1 MKLKVFL
8 LSIILAGVSAL
19 NLNAQI
25 TVLSGP
31 EEASNYKIAE
41 DINKILGAGGKA
53 LIVNKKSNGV
63 AENFQELTDPDNP
76 VKVAFM
82 QLDYLTFMKAQDLKQ
97 KTNKT
102 ASLKVIIPL
111 SIEEIHFLTKK
122 SSGLKK
128 LSDLDTTTIVAIGG
142 IKSGTYATAQW
153 IKDGSK
159 IYWKSR
165 NLNFNDAIK
174 ALAFDEVQV
183 MAFVSS
189 APIPLIDLQPLMI
202 KPDNMPTLIEMENI
216 GGWANYY
223 EPVTF
228 TPAMYQW
235 LDQSI
240 SGFGVRTVL
249 VVNEAKVTPAERES
263 IQQLGSQIKSGL
275 TKLREKGHPA
285 WNTVDFSKWDPKSWP
300 MY

>member
-1 MKLKVFL
+1 MKTKVFI
-8 LSIILAGVSAL
+8 LSIILAGFSIL
-19 NLNAQI
+19 SLNAQV

-31 EEASNYKIAE
+31 VEASYYKLAE
-41 DINKILGAGGKA
+41 DINNILGTEGKP

-82 QLDYLTFMKAQDLKQ
+82 QLDYLSFMKAQDLKQ

-102 ASLKVIIPL
+102 QSLKVILPL
-111 SIEEIHFLTKK
+111 AIEEIHFLTKK
-122 SSGLKK
+122 SSGLTK
-128 LSDLDTTTIVAIGG
+128 LSDLDTTVFVAIGG
-142 IKSGTYATAQW
+142 QKSGTYATAQF
-153 IKDGSK
+153 IKDGSG

-174 ALAFDEVQV
+174 ALAFDEVKV

-189 APIPLIDLQPLMI
+189 APIPLIDLQPLMM
-202 KPDNMPTLIEMENI
+202 KPETKPTLIELENI
-216 GGWANYY
+216 GGWADYY
-223 EPVTF
+223 EPITF
-228 TPAMYQW
+228 TPDIYQW
-235 LDQSI
+235 LDKTI
-240 SGFGVRTVL
+240 PGYGVRTVL

-285 WNTVDFSKWDPKSWP
+285 WNTVDFSKWNSKSWP